1 MEDITVKRRTLDIIL
16 AGGGLMVAVLLV
28 ALGFALFGQYTFA
41 QGYVKEELSAQKITF
56 TPAANL
62 SAEEKNWKPGS
73 SCLVAYGGQ
82 LMESGPQ
89 AECYAKYY
97 IALHME
103 TSANTSGFP
112 GATYATLG
120 AIRTDL
126 GAQVTAAKAKG
137 DTVVAADVQKKL
149 DTATGLRTTMQTG
162 ETLRGLLLTVFGFSV
177 LGAAAG
183 LVANILYG
191 LSAVMLLISLAGFV
205 HAFVTPK
212 EKVLFAPA
220 GKRIVVPA
228 PV

>member
-1 MEDITVKRRTLDIIL
+1 MKRRTLDIIL
-16 AGGGLMVAVLLV
+16 AGGGLVVAVLLL
-28 ALGFALFGQYTFA
+28 ALGFALFGQYSFA
-41 QGYVKEELSAQKITF
+41 QSYVKEELGAQKITF
-56 TPAANL
+56 TPAEKL

-73 SCLVAYGGQ
+73 SCLVANGGQ
-82 LMESGPQ
+82 LMETGPQ

-103 TSANTSGFP
+103 TAANATGFP

-120 AIRTDL
+120 ATGTDL
-126 GAQVTAAKAKG
+126 RAQVTAAKAKG
-137 DTVVAADVQKKL
+137 DTAAATDIQKKV
-149 DTATGLRTTMQTG
+149 DAAASLRTTMQTG

-177 LGAAAG
+177 LGGAAG

-191 LSAVMLLISLAGFV
+191 LSAVLLIISLAGFV

-220 GKRIVVPA
+220 GQRIAVPT

>member
-1 MEDITVKRRTLDIIL
+1 MEDIVKRRSLDIIL
-16 AGGGLMVAVLLV
+16 AGGGLMVAVLLL
-28 ALGFALFGQYTFA
+28 ALGFALFGQYNFA
-41 QGYVKEELSAQKITF
+41 QGYVKEELGAQKITF
-56 TPAANL
+56 TPAEKL

-82 LMESGPQ
+82 LMQSGPQ

-103 TSANTSGFP
+103 TSANASGFP

-137 DTVVAADVQKKL
+137 DTAAAADVQKKL
-149 DTATGLRTTMQTG
+149 DTATSLRTTMQTG

-183 LVANILYG
+183 LVANLLYG
-191 LSAVMLLISLAGFV
+191 LAAVMLLLSLAGFV

-220 GKRIVVPA
+220 GKRIVVPTPA
-228 PV
+228 